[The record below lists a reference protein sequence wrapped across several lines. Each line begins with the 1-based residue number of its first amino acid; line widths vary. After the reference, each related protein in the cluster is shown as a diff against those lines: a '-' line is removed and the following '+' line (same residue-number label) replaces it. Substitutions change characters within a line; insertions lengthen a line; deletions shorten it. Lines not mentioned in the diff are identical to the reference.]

1 MALAELEGFE
11 GGFGGG
17 AFRGFL
23 GTTATAGNFLF
34 EDGNGAGIM
43 AVVLGALRVELAI
56 VGCVSVVFALSE
68 FLEAGLRVAGLQ
80 RVGVLKGF

>member
-23 GTTATAGNFLF
+23 GATATAGNFLVLY
-34 EDGNGAGIM
+34 GNGAGIM
-43 AVVLGALRVELAI
+43 AVVLGAFRVELAI
-56 VGCVSVVFALSE
+56 VGGVSVVCALGE
-68 FLEAGLRVAGLQ
+68 FLKAGLRVARLQ
-80 RVGVLKGF
+80 RVRVLQGF